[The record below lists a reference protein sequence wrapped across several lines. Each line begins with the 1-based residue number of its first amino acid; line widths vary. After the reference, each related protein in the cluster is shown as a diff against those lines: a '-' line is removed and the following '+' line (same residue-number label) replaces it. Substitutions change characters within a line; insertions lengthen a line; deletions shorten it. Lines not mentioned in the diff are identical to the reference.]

1 MAETQTITTK
11 ALRSLHA
18 ICTAARID
26 YVVLGGA
33 ACIALG
39 SYRATEDVDIV
50 VNTEGQDIQSKIQAL
65 QASAGQRFTISTDRF
80 GAPLYKLDGVEV
92 EIFDPSQW
100 PLRPQ
105 YGEFLKEQGR
115 VFVGGCYVVSPPLL
129 LREKL
134 ATVAERRSAKTQSD
148 KIDIEFLLLYCK
160 EHGHTLDLRGSD
172 PICIDAR
179 KGLLHVADQIGMYP
193 GVVIQ

>member
-1 MAETQTITTK
+1 MAETQTVTTK

-18 ICTAARID
+18 VCTAARVD

-39 SYRATEDVDIV
+39 SERATQDVDIV
-50 VNTEGQDIQSKIQAL
+50 VKTEGQDIQSKIQAL
-65 QASAGQRFTISTDRF
+65 QASAGQCFTTSTDRF
-80 GAPLYKLDGVEV
+80 GVPLYKLNGVEV

-105 YGEFLKEQGR
+105 YGEFLKDQGR

-134 ATVAERRSAKTQSD
+134 ATIADRRGAKFESD
-148 KIDIEFLLLYCK
+148 KIDIDFLLFYCK
-160 EHGHTLDLRGSD
+160 EHGLTLDLRGSD

-179 KGLLHVADQIGMYP
+179 KGLLHVADQVGMYP